1 MLKQKEIQLKDKL
14 KNIIKE
20 IGHMNDVKQGIG
32 KEFLSRNLYAHRA
45 INIFTGKEPL
55 DNLTDSEDDIRFLFL
70 FVLVL
75 NIVLKEKGVDI
86 SIDIHEFF
94 TAVEIRDWTNYKE
107 ELEPESIFPLVF
119 EDMQE
124 IYPGYWQG
132 KLTAQQLNKLSAANI
147 LIWNPNSQRGYKVT
161 KKGVRINVFPKK
173 VNQIKERILSGKQ
186 FPDDLKFNILKGI
199 GNEPVYDPKKRTLTI
214 YEECEVDTWDGQ
226 NRKEANSKA
235 VSENPNLNF
244 VWPIK
249 ITYMSE
255 IETHEA
261 MVQIDKQTPINKE
274 VIVFKDTSKDENLTV
289 DKIMDMNG
297 ELRNVTMDTVDYV
310 KNNRGLVTKQILAQ
324 AISEHYEDQIRT
336 SMDRSEVAEWIVS
349 FTDFLMGHKDY
360 RNEFLIKP
368 YETKKHSYINNMY
381 MFYGYIALSKK
392 LQGNKEWKELLN
404 QKIKSIDFSKENT
417 MWREI
422 GLINENNINKT
433 TKKKLYSLFIEEVN

>member
-1 MLKQKEIQLKDKL
+1 
-14 KNIIKE
+14 
-20 IGHMNDVKQGIG
+20 
-32 KEFLSRNLYAHRA
+32 
-45 INIFTGKEPL
+45 
-55 DNLTDSEDDIRFLFL
+55 
-70 FVLVL
+70 
-75 NIVLKEKGVDI
+75 
-86 SIDIHEFF
+86 
-94 TAVEIRDWTNYKE
+94 
-107 ELEPESIFPLVF
+107 
-119 EDMQE
+119 
-124 IYPGYWQG
+124 
-132 KLTAQQLNKLSAANI
+132 
-147 LIWNPNSQRGYKVT
+147 
-161 KKGVRINVFPKK
+161 
-173 VNQIKERILSGKQ
+173 
-186 FPDDLKFNILKGI
+186 
-199 GNEPVYDPKKRTLTI
+199 
-214 YEECEVDTWDGQ
+214 
-226 NRKEANSKA
+226 
-235 VSENPNLNF
+235 
-244 VWPIK
+244 
-249 ITYMSE
+249 
-255 IETHEA
+255 
-261 MVQIDKQTPINKE
+261 
-274 VIVFKDTSKDENLTV
+274 
-289 DKIMDMNG
+289 MDMNG